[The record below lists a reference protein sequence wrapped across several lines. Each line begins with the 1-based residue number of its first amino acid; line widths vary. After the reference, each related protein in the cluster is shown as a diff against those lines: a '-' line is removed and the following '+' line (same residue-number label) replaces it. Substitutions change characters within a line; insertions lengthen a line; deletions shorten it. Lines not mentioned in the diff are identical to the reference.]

1 MRDIDYKY
9 IVVDTEHV
17 TTINDKDTTVETL
30 YNLFDIPL
38 ENKNADSL
46 NKKIGEIPNCSC
58 TYEKSTLVHKDDTA
72 DNTPILAPYSRTG
85 IKLEIGTVTNE
96 QKIIMHKYKKTDT
109 IKPVQ
114 AFKFNGN
121 DYKIRSIICHQGN
134 ASNNGHYLT
143 YIIHKID
150 SEIYIANTGKIE
162 QYNKTFDELLD
173 KIDIYCCIYTTDYD
187 YKYKEMTQMT
197 EILVYPQYNCTCYM
211 VASFAALFVSIQWY
225 DLINDY
231 FMKKYKITKIT
242 DIDLSSTSKIR
253 IGETTYNLQ
262 ETLVR
267 DIASQMEPDRVIT
280 TDSQLDSNE
289 FIQKLFGIIDE
300 SDGSVMH
307 NKKFKAS
314 NYYAE
319 LKCDPD
325 ECMFDSSQTGKTNLK
340 EDRPGASYIIPPH
353 TLQTNSKLNT
363 IEGGGSVLQI
373 LTNASIVGNDVDGND
388 VDDNDAVDN
397 DAVDND
403 VDGNYIRYKIFI
415 DLLKT
420 YTDIYT
426 GPNAP
431 TIAITRPNFDELFGL
446 ITSNFLDISILNLI
460 GLGRETFIYGIIYY
474 GFEFS
479 KIKFNA
485 FNIYV
490 EIDAGSFN
498 WSDFT
503 LTTEKRTINI
513 GGHEYEIT
521 HINQG
526 NITQWVF
533 DVNSV
538 DNIIKKKYK
547 IRILIPVNDNNIT
560 NKDYITNFI
569 ANIKI
574 KNTSSPTREY
584 ELKTI
589 QNKIKLLGFI
599 YNGHNVKFIYG
610 EKSNDKP
617 SITFDDSEK
626 ITIKLPGDNTKT
638 HYKPD
643 MSHERIEDI
652 FRVVY
657 SYLCIPH
664 NTFSGD
670 IIFSLSDGD
679 KCINIISSDDVG
691 AGTLLTNIQG
701 KGGNGKYL
709 TVADVKVKLDNND
722 DTVYGMLIDGDTKEL
737 INKTANI
744 YEITKDKV
752 TTPSNIP
759 DTAPAPAPAPDPG
772 PGDGAVNTDISGII
786 SKIRMEHNDNYTR
799 ALGEIT
805 NCKKATHWV
814 WYIFPEPPS
823 PYHSTDEAKDNELG
837 YDMVEEYL
845 LSDTECADK
854 QTLLKHYAN
863 ILTAL
868 WRCLWSKNI
877 NEILPNSEDKSKVKA
892 SVIMFTNTAE
902 NLLKRPKIVGSSKH
916 GDLTIIK
923 ETGILILRS
932 FINIDEPLY
941 YRIYIGKKNQIR
953 LHIQTGNLL
962 DLNLNYIVNAANRSG
977 IANGNTKG
985 IDREFYKRGGDEL
998 IQALKNKMSGNV
1010 TLPGGI
1016 MLPGSTMFTPRK
1028 YGSIKAIDGIIH
1040 AVGPESTKR
1049 FIKKHTDALNN
1060 AYMGSFSH
1068 CKDDIKNTKKK
1079 NVSIG
1084 FPVLLGG
1091 EFAHIDDNIQIAVT
1105 TGLNSIVKYFDS
1117 TEDDG
1122 ISDVYFVISDPGKN
1136 KDRAEYIL
1144 QRHECTTW
1152 FKKCTDDTKWFGPKQ
1167 K

>member
-1 MRDIDYKY
+1 MAEVDYKY
-9 IVVDTEHV
+9 IVGDTEIV
-17 TTINDKDTTVETL
+17 TTANEKDHDVGMLAGFFNMDITGINDLDLKLDEMDGV
-30 YNLFDIPL
+30 
-38 ENKNADSL
+38 
-46 NKKIGEIPNCSC
+46 C
-58 TYEKSTLVHKDDTA
+58 TYEKSTLVYKNDPNDT
-72 DNTPILAPYSRTG
+72 TPILAQYNRTV
-85 IKLEIGTVTNE
+85 IEHVPDTRKFKRTD
-96 QKIIMHKYKKTDT
+96 KIEPKRE
-109 IKPVQ
+109 
-114 AFKFNGN
+114 FNFNGN
-121 DYKIRSIICHQGN
+121 NYKIRSIICHIGN
-134 ASNNGHYLT
+134 SSNNGHFLT
-143 YIIHKID
+143 YIIHNID
-150 SEIYIANTGKIE
+150 TEIYTANIGKIE
-162 QYNKTFDELLD
+162 KYNNTFDNLL
-173 KIDIYCCIYTTDYD
+173 KEIDIYSCIYTTDND
-187 YKYKEMTQMT
+187 YKYKDKDKKD
-197 EILVYPQYNCTCYM
+197 ILVYPQYNCTCYM

-388 VDDNDAVDN
+388 VDDNDAVDNDAVDN

-845 LSDTECADK
+845 LSDAKCENDGG
-854 QTLLKHYAN
+854 TLLNHYKN
-863 ILTAL
+863 ILNAL
-868 WRCLWSKNI
+868 HKCMGSNHI
-877 NEILPNSEDKSKVKA
+877 DDILPNPKDKPKVKA
-892 SVIMFTNTAE
+892 SVIMFTNAAE
-902 NLLKRPKIVGSSKH
+902 NLLKDNYVNKIGQKSK
-916 GDLTIIK
+916 DLTIIK
-923 ETGILILRS
+923 DKGTLILGS
-932 FINIDEPLY
+932 FINIVEPLY
-941 YRIYIGKKNQIR
+941 YRKYIGEKNQIR